1 MKNFSK
7 FNESYQDHQMAAHL
21 KSGDD
26 GVNDIANP
34 KTIDRINSFLGA
46 MGQMEYLMPEHALNI
61 VRDRLEKLG
70 LTFGDV
76 TLSEAGKQSMP
87 MTQYGGRFGKDGNG
101 DDINDDGISHKVEGG
116 LSLEIEHVITNGT
129 HFLKTKIV

>member
-116 LSLEIEHVITNGT
+116 LSLEIEHVITNGS
-129 HFLKTKIV
+129 HFVKTKIV

>member
-129 HFLKTKIV
+129 HFVKTKIV

>member
-76 TLSEAGKQSMP
+76 TLSEAGKQ
-87 MTQYGGRFGKDGNG
+87 
-101 DDINDDGISHKVEGG
+101 
-116 LSLEIEHVITNGT
+116 
-129 HFLKTKIV
+129 

>member
-101 DDINDDGISHKVEGG
+101 DDINDDGISHKVVGG
-116 LSLEIEHVITNGT
+116 LSLEIEHVEVNGT